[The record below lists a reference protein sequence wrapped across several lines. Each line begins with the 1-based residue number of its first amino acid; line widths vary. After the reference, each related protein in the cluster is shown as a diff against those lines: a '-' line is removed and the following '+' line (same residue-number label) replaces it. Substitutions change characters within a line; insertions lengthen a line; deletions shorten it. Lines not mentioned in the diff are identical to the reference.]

1 VHDAVLHLHI
11 ARSSSISAAASN
23 AETWSIALNINLDEL
38 SLKEL
43 KKLERDVSAAIASY
57 ETRVKAQALAELDAK
72 ARELGFSLAELTG
85 AAVTVKGKRAPAT
98 AKYANPANPAETWSG
113 RGRKPAWFAVA
124 LAAGTD
130 LADLSV

>member
-1 VHDAVLHLHI
+1 LFVYIPLRTTAYSD
-11 ARSSSISAAASN
+11 AASN
-23 AETWSIALNINLDEL
+23 AETWSTALNINLDEL

-113 RGRKPAWFAVA
+113 RGRKPAWFAAA
-124 LAAGTD
+124 LATGAT
-130 LADLSV
+130 ADQLSV